1 MPKQLNFQE
10 RQLIALWLENGHKI
24 REISR
29 QLHRSASSISDEI
42 TRNGETN
49 GYHAISAQ
57 VKSEKRLSRSRSK
70 NSTKQNWIVDYIITK
85 LRSGWSPQQIAG
97 RLKREH
103 GKTIVCHETIYRY
116 IYAHPEKQLV
126 QYLVKSHKRRSRKPS
141 NWLPRRSI
149 SARVSIHDRPEEI
162 NLKTTFGHWELDVVE
177 GKKHVGGIVTALER
191 KTRYYDALKI
201 TNIDSENGIWAQ
213 KQLLTKHP
221 KGATKSATF
230 DNGRENYNHTK
241 LNQLGIKTYF
251 CDPYCSWQKGSNENH
266 NGILRR
272 YIPKKTDFSTFTQI
286 ELSAIIQEINER
298 PRKCLNYET
307 SYEAFQRELQSI
319 KKG

>member
-42 TRNGETN
+42 SRNGEIN

-126 QYLVKSHKRRSRKPS
+126 QYLVKSHRRRLRKPS

-149 SARVSIHDRPEEI
+149 SARVSIHDRLEEI

-177 GKKHVGGIVTALER
+177 VE
-191 KTRYYDALKI
+191 
-201 TNIDSENGIWAQ
+201 SMWE
-213 KQLLTKHP
+213 
-221 KGATKSATF
+221 
-230 DNGRENYNHTK
+230 E
-241 LNQLGIKTYF
+241 
-251 CDPYCSWQKGSNENH
+251 
-266 NGILRR
+266 
-272 YIPKKTDFSTFTQI
+272 
-286 ELSAIIQEINER
+286 
-298 PRKCLNYET
+298 
-307 SYEAFQRELQSI
+307 
-319 KKG
+319 